1 MTINQIITKYYKDL
15 QSLCKDDVAVSKG
28 KTEYDL
34 LNDVCLT
41 AMRKFKESEITED
54 DGKEYL
60 YKTLIREKHFQ
71 YKRIDKRI
79 IFTDNLE
86 KYISNPTS

>member
-1 MTINQIITKYYKDL
+1 MTINQIITKYYKEL
-15 QSLCKDDVAVSKG
+15 QSLCKDDIAVANG

-41 AMRKFKESEITED
+41 ALRKYKNIDVPEY

-60 YKTLIREKHFQ
+60 FKTLIREKHFQ
-71 YKRIDKRI
+71 YKRIDKRL

-86 KYISNPTS
+86 RYISNPE

>member
-1 MTINQIITKYYKDL
+1 MTINQIITKYYKEL
-15 QSLCKDDVAVSKG
+15 QSLCKDDVAVANG

-41 AMRKFKESEITED
+41 ALRKYKNTEITED
-54 DGKEYL
+54 AGKEYL

-71 YKRIDKRI
+71 YKRIDNRI

-86 KYISNPTS
+86 SYISNP